1 MVNSADAELSAFECS
16 SRALLSLIRGEHS
29 ATRSA
34 TGRRRRAEAKLA
46 RTRRLLAELGDPQQH
61 FPAVHITGT
70 SGKGSTAAFVAAI
83 LTAAGFRVGLRTSPY
98 LQVPTEKLQIGSSLI
113 DAQSFESLVCHV
125 LDVGFRLF
133 PGGSS
138 SEQLGYAE
146 VWSAMAMTWFA
157 ERAVDVA
164 VIEVG
169 AGGRFDATNVVQ
181 PLVSVITSVGLDH
194 VASLGPSIADIAW
207 HKAGIIKPGA
217 ITVIG
222 ELANEPKSVI
232 EAEAAI
238 AGSPV
243 IRSSEFQRSAPVVPA
258 MRGAFQGAN
267 ARVALAVIQAL
278 AASGF
283 SVSAEAM
290 ESGLATARLPGRL
303 ERMPPSECPDVWI
316 DGAHNVDKVS
326 AVVREAK
333 RLAYDN
339 APPVMVLGL
348 LRSKDLDEI
357 ASRLAPAASAF
368 VATQPSVV
376 GKSSW
381 AAKAIA
387 DTLRRHGFLGQ
398 PMVEACPRAA
408 LARAQSVAATEGSNV
423 LATGSIYLAGE
434 LRRLWYPDEAIVLQR
449 TPWPNVEPGSR
460 SGAS

>member
-1 MVNSADAELSAFECS
+1 LINAADAELSAFERS
-16 SRALLSLIRGEHS
+16 SRALLSLIRGERP
-29 ATRSA
+29 ATKSVA
-34 TGRRRRAEAKLA
+34 GRRRRAEAKLA
-46 RTRRLLAELGDPQQH
+46 RTRRLLAELGDPQRQ

-113 DAQSFESLVCHV
+113 DAQSFESLVCRV
-125 LDVGFRLF
+125 LDIGFRLF
-133 PGGSS
+133 PGGGS
-138 SEQLGYAE
+138 SERLGYAE

-157 ERAVDVA
+157 ERGVDVA

-181 PLVSVITSVGLDH
+181 PMVSVITSVGLDH

-222 ELANEPKSVI
+222 DMANEPRLIV
-232 EAEAAI
+232 EAEAAMV
-238 AGSPV
+238 GSPV
-243 IRSSEFQRSAPVVPA
+243 IKSKEFERSTSVVPA
-258 MRGAFQGAN
+258 TRGAFQRAN
-267 ARVALAVIQAL
+267 ARVALAVTKAL
-278 AASGF
+278 ADSGF
-283 SVSAEAM
+283 PVSAEAK

-303 ERMPPSECPDVWI
+303 ERMPRSECPDVWI
-316 DGAHNVDKVS
+316 DGAHNVDKVG
-326 AVVREAK
+326 AVVVEAS
-333 RLAYDN
+333 RLASDKSL
-339 APPVMVLGL
+339 PVMVLGL

-368 VATQPSVV
+368 VATRPNVV

-381 AAKAIA
+381 AAEVIA

-398 PMVEACPRAA
+398 TMVEACPRAA

-449 TPWPNVEPGSR
+449 TPWPNLAPGSR
-460 SGAS
+460 SGAC